1 VSAGAPASVLEEVGA
16 LAAAL
21 AVVGA
26 FVLPGRR
33 LRALALVVVL
43 TLAPVLL
50 LAELWGAPPVRMFR
64 NAPLLA
70 AGAGVVGFA
79 LLGAVAALFV
89 RRPGALGVAAV
100 LALPFRVPIAAGGD
114 SANLLVPLYLVVGA
128 GALAFLWTALRNRDR
143 KAEEDPPPNRLELAL
158 LAALVL
164 YAAQAAYS
172 TNFTQALEN
181 LVFFYLPFALLLRLL
196 GALEWTP
203 RLLRTCL
210 GVLLTLALVFVAI
223 GFVEFATGT
232 LLLNPKVIAANQFD
246 SFFRVNSL
254 FFDPNIY
261 GRFLVLVMLCVT
273 AVLVWAPA
281 RRTVLLAAGA
291 LAVLWSGLLLTF
303 SQSSLTAL
311 LVGLGV
317 LAALRWGARPVLA
330 AAAAALVLGVA
341 ALALGS
347 GLLRLD
353 LGSQRSVDKATS
365 GRLDLVLGG
374 LRLWAENP
382 VVGHG
387 SGSFSERYRAR
398 EATSA
403 QTAVAASHTI
413 PITVAAEQGVLGL
426 AVYLVVLA
434 TAAGL
439 LARGLGALRGRAP
452 PGPELVARAALAACF
467 AGLIVHTLLYAA
479 FLEDPISWTLL
490 GVAVGLRRRG
500 AISPDRAAPGTAPR
514 AAGPVASGS
523 VASTAA
529 RTRTGS
535 STP

>member
-1 VSAGAPASVLEEVGA
+1 VSAPLLQAAGA

-21 AVVGA
+21 AVAGA
-26 FVLPGRR
+26 FLLPGPR
-33 LRALALVVVL
+33 LRALALLLVL
-43 TLAPVLL
+43 VLAPVLL
-50 LAELWGAPPVRMFR
+50 LAELWGAPPVRLLR
-64 NAPLLA
+64 GAPLLA
-70 AGAGVVGFA
+70 GAAGVIGLA
-79 LLGAVAALFV
+79 LLGATAALFL
-89 RRPGALGVAAV
+89 RRPGALGVAAI

-128 GALAFLWTALRNRDR
+128 GALAFAWTRLSGRARTAAHDR
-143 KAEEDPPPNRLELAL
+143 PPTRVELAL

-172 TNFTQALEN
+172 TDFPQALEN

-210 GVLLTLALVFVAI
+210 GVLLSLALLFVAV
-223 GFVEFATGT
+223 GFVEYATGT

-261 GRFLVLVMLCVT
+261 GRFLVMVMLCLT
-273 AVLVWAPA
+273 AVLLWGPS
-281 RRTVLLAAGA
+281 RRRVLLAGVA
-291 LAVLWSGLLLTF
+291 LAVLWGGLVLTF
-303 SQSSLTAL
+303 SQSSLAAL

-317 LAALRWGARPVLA
+317 LAALRWGPRPVLVA
-330 AAAAALVLGVA
+330 GAAALVLGLA

-347 GLLRLD
+347 GLLRVD
-353 LGSQRSVDKATS
+353 LGSQRSVDRATS

-374 LRLWAENP
+374 LRLWAESP
-382 VVGHG
+382 VLGHG
-387 SGSFSERYRAR
+387 SGSFSERFRAR

-413 PITVAAEQGVLGL
+413 PVTVAAEQGLVGL
-426 AVYLVVLA
+426 AVYLFVLA
-434 TAAGL
+434 AAAGL
-439 LARGLGALRGRAP
+439 LGRGLGTLRGRAP
-452 PGPELVARAALAACF
+452 PSPELVARAALAACF
-467 AGLIVHTLLYAA
+467 AGLVVHTLLYAA
-479 FLEDPISWTLL
+479 FLEDPISWALL
-490 GVAVGLRRRG
+490 GAAVGLRGR
-500 AISPDRAAPGTAPR
+500 SPVSPGPGVPATAPP
-514 AAGPVASGS
+514 AGGPAASGS
-523 VASTAA
+523 AASTAA

-535 STP
+535 SSR